1 MKKTLLG
8 IRYGFFLIL
17 FFMVFSQSYAQSVG
31 LVLSGGGSKGAAH
44 IGVIKAL
51 EENHIPIDYIAGT
64 SIGAII
70 GGLYASGWSVEEMEA
85 FFLDPNFQ
93 KMADGIIDDKYVYYS
108 TVDRPNSSWFN
119 VKFDLDYPI
128 TSVIPTNLISPD
140 RIDFTFM
147 ELFASTDVV
156 SGNNFDSL
164 FVPFRCVAADI
175 GSNRA
180 VVLNKG
186 NLGKSI
192 RASMTFP
199 FYFNPVV
206 IDSMILFDGGMYNN
220 FPSDVM
226 LEGFFP
232 DIIIGSKVAS
242 NFKPPKEGNIVSQ
255 LENIFMHN
263 TDYSVY
269 CDNSVLIEPT
279 IDRISLLDFSRTKE
293 LIDIGY
299 QETLKKI
306 VEIRMFVTDSV
317 HPDEVDRRRE
327 AFNKQKPHYIFD
339 SISVSNLKPNQA
351 RYVRKQLKQ
360 DEDKIDMEMLKK
372 EYYKLLSDGKIA
384 SISPHTSYNQE
395 SGTYNLDLDVELDK
409 KFQFDFGGNI
419 TSTAKNHVYL
429 GLTYKYLASFG
440 ADIKMNTHIGR
451 FYNSG
456 NMEVDLSFPAKIPIS
471 VKLGYQYNNFN
482 YFNSATYFID
492 NETPIYL
499 LQTESFSYLNAAV
512 PTNNVGKMGL
522 YFAKGFTRS
531 DYYQTNN
538 FISTDTTDRTY
549 YYVNNI
555 NLYFDRKTLNRKQF
569 PNKGTHLYMHLAYYG
584 GKERYFPG
592 NTSNIINELSNEVSY
607 FQFKLY
613 YENYFKKIGK
623 RTRLGFKG
631 ELLLSNQEL
640 FTNYTSTLLNS
651 PTFYPN
657 PESRT
662 LFLTKFRAHNY
673 AAGGLIGV
681 LSFTKNIDLRLES
694 YVFVPYQEI
703 IRDYYF
709 WPSYE
714 EAFISR
720 FYSGSASIV
729 YYNPIAPVH
738 FSVSYYENYE
748 HPFSFMFGIGYSIFN
763 KRLVD

>member
-1 MKKTLLG
+1 MKKILLG
-8 IRYGFFLIL
+8 IRFGFFLIL
-17 FFMVFSQSYAQSVG
+17 FISVFSQSNAQSVG

-51 EENHIPIDYIAGT
+51 EENHIPIHYIAGT

-70 GGLYASGWSVEEMEA
+70 GGLYASGWTVEEMEA

-93 KMADGIIDDKYVYYS
+93 KMADGIIDDQYVYYS
-108 TVDRPNSSWFN
+108 TVDRPNSSWLN
-119 VKFDLDYPI
+119 VKFDLDNPI
-128 TSVIPTNLISPD
+128 SSVIPTNLISPD

-147 ELFASTDVV
+147 ELLASADVV
-156 SGNNFDSL
+156 SGNDFDSL

-175 GSNRA
+175 GSNSA
-180 VVLNKG
+180 VVLSKG
-186 NLGKSI
+186 NLGKAV

-226 LEGFFP
+226 LNVFYP

-263 TDYSVY
+263 TEYTVY
-269 CDNSVLIEPT
+269 CDNSVLIEPK
-279 IDRISLLDFSRTKE
+279 IDRISLLDFSRSKE
-293 LIDIGY
+293 LIDLGY
-299 QETLKKI
+299 RETMEKI
-306 VEIRMFVTDSV
+306 AEIRMFVIDSV
-317 HPDEVDRRRE
+317 SPEEVAKRRE
-327 AFNKQKPHYIFD
+327 AFNKQKPEYIFD
-339 SISVSNLKPNQA
+339 SIHVNNLNANQA
-351 RYVRKQLKQ
+351 KYVRKQLKQ
-360 DEDKIDMEMLKK
+360 NENLIDLEDLRR

-384 SISPHTSYNQE
+384 SISPRTRYNPE
-395 SGTYNLDLDVELDK
+395 SGYFDLDLDVELDK

-419 TSTAKNHVYL
+419 TSSAKNHVYL
-429 GLTYKYLASFG
+429 GLLYKHLGTFG
-440 ADIKMNTHIGR
+440 ANVKLNTHIGR

-456 NMEVDLSFPAKIPIS
+456 NVETDFKFSAKIPIS

-482 YFNSATYFID
+482 YFNSSTYFID

-499 LQTESFSYLNAAV
+499 LQTESFSYLNADV
-512 PTNNVGKMGL
+512 PTNNLGKMGL
-522 YFAKGFTRS
+522 YLAKGFTRS
-531 DYYQTNN
+531 DYYQTNH

-592 NTSNIINELSNEVSY
+592 NTSIIINELTNTVSY

-640 FTNYTSTLLNS
+640 FTNYTSTLLNT

-673 AAGGLIGV
+673 AAAGLIGV
-681 LSFTKNIDLRLES
+681 LSFNKNLDLRLES

-709 WPSYE
+709 WPRYE
-714 EAFISR
+714 EAFTSR

-748 HPFSFMFGIGYSIFN
+748 KPFSFMFGIGYTIFN